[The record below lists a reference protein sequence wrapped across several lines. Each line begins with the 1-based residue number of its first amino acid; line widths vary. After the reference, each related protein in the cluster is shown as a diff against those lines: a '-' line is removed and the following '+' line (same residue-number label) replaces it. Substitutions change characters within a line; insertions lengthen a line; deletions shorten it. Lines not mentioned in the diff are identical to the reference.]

1 MAKNAYYTNQYIS
14 TTLASVGG
22 IDDSATTGIILA
34 SVTNITTD
42 KPGIACLSYTDPIDT
57 SKAEW
62 ITYTSIDSGTKEL
75 QGVTRG
81 QEDFSAKPHANGVTV
96 AFPLSKSHI
105 NNLND
110 ALIIDGVATNLV
122 TGVISPSG
130 TSSDSSTELVTK
142 SYADGGLK
150 DSLYRQAII
159 NGGFT
164 VNQRVYASNAT
175 LSAGAYG
182 HDRWKA
188 GASGGDYTFTQ
199 LAQSTQITIK
209 TGKSLI
215 QVIEDKNVVGGTYT
229 LSWEGTAQ
237 ARFGKDSAT
246 PSGVYASS
254 PITITGQSA
263 GTVMSVEFNE
273 GTLGKV
279 QLNTGSV
286 ALPFMPKSYEEEL
299 RACCRYWKIGQL
311 LGIAN
316 TTSILAISSDFALNP
331 LRTDVTTSNFKIYTT
346 KANAIAEV
354 AQQALTTPGVGDTNI
369 TQSSYIVNEVN
380 GVIGL
385 QLSGTPLIA
394 GQAYSGYYV
403 INQEL

>member
-1 MAKNAYYTNQYIS
+1 MDSGLPLTQKGYKMATLEKAPTSNFWSTSLNGAINDSVTTITLNSTAGLQAPGRLVINRQDSTGQNTPSAREVIS
-14 TTLASVGG
+14 F
-22 IDDSATTGIILA
+22 TGI
-34 SVTNITTD
+34 
-42 KPGIACLSYTDPIDT
+42 
-57 SKAEW
+57 
-62 ITYTSIDSGTKEL
+62 SGSDLT
-75 QGVTRG
+75 GVTRG
-81 QEDFSAKPHANGVTV
+81 ADNSTARSHADGSLVESAMVVGNW
-96 AFPLSKSHI
+96 
-105 NNLND
+105 D
-110 ALIIDGVATNLV
+110 ALYKVIDQEHNTD
-122 TGVISPSG
+122 G
-130 TSSDSSTELVTK
+130 THDTTLPYYNNSI
-142 SYADGGLK
+142 A
-150 DSLYRQAII
+150 RQAII

-164 VNQRVYASNAT
+164 VNQRAYASNAT
-175 LSAGAYG
+175 LSAGVYG

-279 QLNTGSV
+279 QLNTGSI

-299 RACCRYWKIGQL
+299 RACQRYFQRVVSGAHPISCGFL
-311 LGIAN
+311 N
-316 TTSILAISSDFALNP
+316 TTTNGRCSIYLPVSMRTIGTLSTSTISEANFRVLSNNSFLNVSAIADAGSNP
-331 LRTDVTTSNFKIYTT
+331 QNYNLSLTTAAGT
-346 KANAIAEV
+346 ANA
-354 AQQALTTPGVGDTNI
+354 
-369 TQSSYIVNEVN
+369 
-380 GVIGL
+380 GL
-385 QLSGTPLIA
+385 QFECNDA
-394 GQAYSGYYV
+394 SGY
-403 INQEL
+403 IDLSAEL